1 MYLLVIKYNIW
12 EGWSF
17 SVICILVL
25 LPLNALVSRAR
36 DFHDQTCA
44 ADSVNEPAWPVL
56 ALGPGTL
63 SWDDGAFFGRHC
75 VPSAASRLSLMDFFY
90 AQLFWST
97 LDLWTE
103 SPVKCFWQIWDQF
116 VGLKSDLVPWCKVS
130 TSFCQARLRFLSR
143 GNVEKSKSG
152 FFTIFRVQPPTT
164 HDRGIFTYPGW
175 NQWNEISAHLWTKLR
190 HVRYMFSWH
199 ERTQI
204 HMYMTECPTS
214 LRMMSQGSRAYN

>member
-1 MYLLVIKYNIW
+1 MRR
-12 EGWSF
+12 
-17 SVICILVL
+17 LVL
-25 LPLNALVSRAR
+25 FSDMYFGSPTLERSRFSCARLPRPNLRRRLGEWAGMAGACAGAR
-36 DFHDQTCA
+36 DVVVGWRGFFWSA
-44 ADSVNEPAWPVL
+44 LRPVCGVPSQSDGFFLCPVVLKHTRLMDRIPRKVLL
-56 ALGPGTL
+56 ANLGPVRRFEVGPRAVVQGVNKFLPSTVTL
-63 SWDDGAFFGRHC
+63 
-75 VPSAASRLSLMDFFY
+75 
-90 AQLFWST
+90 
-97 LDLWTE
+97 
-103 SPVKCFWQIWDQF
+103 
-116 VGLKSDLVPWCKVS
+116 LVPWK
-130 TSFCQARLRFLSR
+130 R
-143 GNVEKSKSG
+143 GEIQVRI

>member
-1 MYLLVIKYNIW
+1 MRR
-12 EGWSF
+12 
-17 SVICILVL
+17 LVL
-25 LPLNALVSRAR
+25 FSDMYFGSPTLERSRFSCARLRRPNLRRRLGEWAGMAGACAGAR
-36 DFHDQTCA
+36 DVVVGWQ
-44 ADSVNEPAWPVL
+44 
-56 ALGPGTL
+56 G
-63 SWDDGAFFGRHC
+63 FFGRHC

-90 AQLFWST
+90 AQFFWST
-97 LDLWTE
+97 LDLSTE
-103 SPVKCFWQIWDQF
+103 SSVKCFWQIWDQF

-214 LRMMSQGSRAYN
+214 LRMMSQGSRAYT